1 MVWVTYDPGLPY
13 PQDADFGSGI
23 ERKGSHTPPDG
34 FVSFLVPNSNLSEGI
49 DERFYQVTSADN
61 LSTRS
66 PTEIQAIK
74 DADAAKQQAKE
85 AEMNNAVTQ
94 TSNPMAGGLTE
105 VVERIKLMEQ
115 RLGWHS
121 DVPE

>member
-1 MVWVTYDPGLPY
+1 
-13 PQDADFGSGI
+13 
-23 ERKGSHTPPDG
+23 
-34 FVSFLVPNSNLSEGI
+34 VSFLVPNSNLSEGI